1 MHCESYPSQKLHK
14 HGLNLFNNMRNC
26 SETIDLII
34 DFIIIKSMSETDNFY
49 SQQNMNDVDIDL

>member
-1 MHCESYPSQKLHK
+1 
-14 HGLNLFNNMRNC
+14 MRNC